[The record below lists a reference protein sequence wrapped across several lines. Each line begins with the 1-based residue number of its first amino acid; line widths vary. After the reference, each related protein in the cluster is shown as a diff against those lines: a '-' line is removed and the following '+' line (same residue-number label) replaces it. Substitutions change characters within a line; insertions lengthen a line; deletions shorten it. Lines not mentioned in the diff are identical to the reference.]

1 MPQTCQ
7 QGVKEKMD
15 ISLAIAG
22 LVIFVLPALII
33 IVASL
38 FPPKLDIDTFTSPRD
53 WGSQDIDQNLNK

>member
-1 MPQTCQ
+1 
-7 QGVKEKMD
+7 MD